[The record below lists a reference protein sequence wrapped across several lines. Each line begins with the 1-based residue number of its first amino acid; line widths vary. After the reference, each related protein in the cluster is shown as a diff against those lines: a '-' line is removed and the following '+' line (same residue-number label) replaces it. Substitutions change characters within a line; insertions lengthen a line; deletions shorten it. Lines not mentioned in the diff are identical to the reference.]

1 MNVTGFDRFYVGTEP
16 DTYVQEVP
24 VPRPTPEGE
33 QLNYMTY
40 FDDVYTDIPKRE
52 AKWYMVRRQC
62 VYPRH
67 CGATSQGMGV
77 WHQER
82 QQYEIP
88 CGQYLGV
95 YTSCR
100 KV

>member
-52 AKWYMVRRQC
+52 AKWYMVRKTVCLSKALRRNFPGHGC
-62 VYPRH
+62 MASRK
-67 CGATSQGMGV
+67 ATV
-77 WHQER
+77 
-82 QQYEIP
+82 
-88 CGQYLGV
+88 
-95 YTSCR
+95 
-100 KV
+100 